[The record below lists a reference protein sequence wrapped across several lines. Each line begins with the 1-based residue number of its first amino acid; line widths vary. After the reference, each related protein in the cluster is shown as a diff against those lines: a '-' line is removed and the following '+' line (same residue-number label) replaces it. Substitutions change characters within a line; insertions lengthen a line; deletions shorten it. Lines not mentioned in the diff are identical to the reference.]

1 MEFSLVK
8 LKNKKFQNICIAESV
23 EFGGENGG

>member
-8 LKNKKFQNICIAESV
+8 LKKKFQNLCIAESV